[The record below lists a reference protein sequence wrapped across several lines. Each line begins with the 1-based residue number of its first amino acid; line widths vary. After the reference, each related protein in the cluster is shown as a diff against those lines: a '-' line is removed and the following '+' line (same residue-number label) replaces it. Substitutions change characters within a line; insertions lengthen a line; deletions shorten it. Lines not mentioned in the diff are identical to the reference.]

1 MIEDIGH
8 IPSLND
14 WLKAIK
20 PEPWMNK
27 RTRLAEQL
35 EEVKEEVKE
44 ESKVKGTMAET
55 LEKMYNNA
63 DVL

>member
-1 MIEDIGH
+1 
-8 IPSLND
+8 
-14 WLKAIK
+14 
-20 PEPWMNK
+20 MNK
-27 RTRLAEQL
+27 RTRRAEQL
-35 EEVKEEVKE
+35 EEAKEEVKE